1 MGMDIYSKSG
11 VVFTV
16 EDISSMLFGKL
27 DNSSVEK
34 VVGDLNSNWSE
45 NWGDKSGLD
54 EVKDS
59 ASLSNWLCSF
69 ASSLVRD
76 DYLDEINLAQ
86 VWDVIT
92 QSMDIADQLPM
103 ATFDYWTH
111 SRISGWEVPT
121 EVPCVVF
128 EESGLFETKMT
139 SAGKKFA
146 KLIGQ
151 KTIGLTTWTIMSV

>member
-1 MGMDIYSKSG
+1 MGMDIYSKTG

-27 DNSSVEK
+27 ENSEVGK
-34 VVGDLNSNWSE
+34 VVEDLKANWNE
-45 NWGDKSGLD
+45 DWGDKGGLD
-54 EVKDS
+54 EVKDAS
-59 ASLSNWLCSF
+59 SLSNWLCSF

-76 DYLDEINLAQ
+76 EYLDETSLGQ
-86 VWDVIT
+86 VWGVIT
-92 QSMDIADQLPM
+92 ESMDIADQLPM
-103 ATFDYWTH
+103 VTFDYWTR

-121 EVPCVVF
+121 EVPCIVF

-139 SAGKKFA
+139 AAGKKFA

-151 KTIGLTTWTIMSV
+151 KKIEITTWTIMSV